1 MTLIDVYTRLQTLNT
16 PVAYMAFKSA
26 QSPPYIVYC
35 ESGSNFHGS
44 DEKNYIKDMNVTIE
58 LYYENKNTQIEKSIE
73 NLFSDVELNKSE
85 DIWIDDEQLI
95 MVTYEFT
102 TINKE

>member
-1 MTLIDVYTRLQTLNT
+1 MTLIDVYTRLGTLNI
-16 PVAYMAFKSA
+16 PLAYLAFKSA
-26 QSPPYIVYC
+26 QNPPYIAYY

-44 DEKNYIKDMNVTIE
+44 DDKNYIKDMTVVIE
-58 LYYENKNTQIEKSIE
+58 LYSETKDMALEKQIED
-73 NLFSDVELNKSE
+73 LFSDVELNKSE

-102 TINKE
+102 AINKE

>member
-1 MTLIDVYTRLQTLNT
+1 MILQDIFTRLQTLNT

-26 QSPPYIVYC
+26 QDPPYIVYR
-35 ESGSNFHGS
+35 ESGASFHGS

-58 LYYENKNTQIEKSIE
+58 LYCENKNTQIEKSIE
-73 NLFSDVELNKSE
+73 NLFSDVELSKSE
-85 DIWIDDEQLI
+85 DIWIDGEQLI

>member
-1 MTLIDVYTRLQTLNT
+1 MTLIDVYTRLGTLNI
-16 PVAYMAFKSA
+16 PLAYLAFKSD
-26 QSPPYIVYC
+26 QNPPYIVYY
-35 ESGSNFHGS
+35 ESGANFLGS
-44 DEKNYIKDMNVTIE
+44 DEKNYIKDMAVVIE
-58 LYYENKNTQIEKSIE
+58 LYSESKDMALERQIED
-73 NLFSDVELNKSE
+73 LFSDVELNKSE

>member
-1 MTLIDVYTRLQTLNT
+1 MTLIDVYTRLGTLNI
-16 PVAYMAFKSA
+16 PLAYLAFKSA
-26 QSPPYIVYC
+26 QNPPYIVYY

-58 LYYENKNTQIEKSIE
+58 LYCENKNTQIEKSIE
-73 NLFSDVELNKSE
+73 NLFSDVELSKSE
-85 DIWIDDEQLI
+85 DVWIEDEQLI

-102 TINKE
+102 TIYK